1 MKKITPV
8 KSVRSFQNGNG
19 NLPKNGKTP
28 KKRVEKQKPEDTP
41 QTLALKQEFGS
52 KLEFFRERIAQDPSI
67 TIDLKIM
74 NDLVN
79 IFGIKKFYQMELD
92 SD

>member
-1 MKKITPV
+1 MW
-8 KSVRSFQNGNG
+8 
-19 NLPKNGKTP
+19 KT
-28 KKRVEKQKPEDTP
+28 
-41 QTLALKQEFGS
+41 L

-92 SD
+92 SDWAKRIRRNEQKFFFLFNAILQRDL